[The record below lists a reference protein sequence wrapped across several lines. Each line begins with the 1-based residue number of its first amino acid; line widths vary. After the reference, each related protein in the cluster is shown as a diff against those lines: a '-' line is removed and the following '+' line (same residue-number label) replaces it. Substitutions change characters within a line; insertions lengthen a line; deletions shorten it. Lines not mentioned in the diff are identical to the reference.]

1 MCTVDGSQ
9 GSQMMCLLEISSETQ
24 QFSLKLFARNEGMC
38 PQGVVWPFWSRQEQC
53 QVLPLL
59 TQPRQQ
65 PQELVHLLYERG
77 GLERCGN
84 LQALIS
90 KR

>member
-1 MCTVDGSQ
+1 MLMGEMCTVDGSQ
-9 GSQMMCLLEISSETQ
+9 GSQMMCLLEISSVTQ

-59 TQPRQQ
+59 TQTA
-65 PQELVHLLYERG
+65 
-77 GLERCGN
+77 
-84 LQALIS
+84 QAAASGASSSPL
-90 KR
+90 